1 MLAFWLRFG
10 YAICNTMYAIK
21 WHIYKYTY
29 SVNKGKAMNDKE
41 LQKLSRK
48 DLLEML
54 IEQSEELE
62 ATKAKLKIAV
72 SELEDRDIS
81 IDKAGSIAEA
91 ALQLNGIFDA
101 AELAAKQYLDNIK
114 KLSERQE
121 RVCQRL
127 EKESLEVA
135 NKRIAETKEKCAV
148 LEAETK
154 AKCTEIIAQ
163 SKIEAKK
170 YWDEVSVKL
179 EEFYEEHVGL
189 KEMLE
194 NTSDILEQK

>member
-1 MLAFWLRFG
+1 MQKE
-10 YAICNTMYAIK
+10 IVMTN
-21 WHIYKYTY
+21 
-29 SVNKGKAMNDKE
+29 KE

-62 ATKAKLKIAV
+62 ATKEKLKAARR
-72 SELEDRDIS
+72 ELEYRDIS

-91 ALQLNGIFDA
+91 ALQLNGVFES
-101 AELAAKQYLDNIK
+101 AETASKQYLYNIK
-114 KLSERQE
+114 NLSERQE
-121 RVCQRL
+121 RICQRL
-127 EKESLEVA
+127 EKESLEAA
-135 NKRIAETKEKCAV
+135 NKRIAESKEKCAA

-154 AKCTEIIAQ
+154 ARCLEIISN
-163 SKIEAKK
+163 SKAEAKK

-179 EEFYEEHVGL
+179 EKFYEEHVGL